1 MMMPSSKR
9 KEESFAMTVG
19 SSYLVRSADARD
31 KPLETRG
38 KLRGYA
44 SIGQETAIA
53 VELDESN
60 GEMKGRIRFIPL
72 NVIMSV
78 DVLKAVEKPE
88 EKGKE
93 PDSVY
98 FG

>member
-1 MMMPSSKR
+1 MMPSNK
-9 KEESFAMTVG
+9 KKDESFAMTVG

-31 KPLETRG
+31 KPLETSG

-53 VELDESN
+53 MELDESY
-60 GEMKGRIRFIPL
+60 GENKGKLRFIPL

-78 DVLKAVEKPE
+78 DVLKTVDKPE
-88 EKGKE
+88 DKGKE
-93 PDSVY
+93 PESVY

>member
-1 MMMPSSKR
+1 MAVGKR

-19 SSYLVRSADARD
+19 SQYLVRSVDARE

-44 SIGQETAIA
+44 SIGQETALA
-53 VELDESN
+53 MELDDSN
-60 GEMKGRIRFIPL
+60 GEHKGRIRFIPI

-88 EKGKE
+88 EKAKDQ
-93 PDSVY
+93 PDTVY

>member
-1 MMMPSSKR
+1 MAPSKKR
-9 KEESFAMTVG
+9 EESFSMTVG
-19 SSYLVRSADARD
+19 SSYLIRSADARD

-53 VELDESN
+53 VELDESY
-60 GEMKGRIRFIPL
+60 GEHKGRLRFIPL
-72 NVIMSV
+72 TVIMSV
-78 DVLKAVEKPE
+78 DVLKAVEKSE
-88 EKGKE
+88 EKTKDQ

>member
-1 MMMPSSKR
+1 MMPGSK
-9 KEESFAMTVG
+9 KKDESFVMSVG

-31 KPLETRG
+31 KPLETKG

-44 SIGQETAIA
+44 SIGQETALA
-53 VELDESN
+53 MELDESH
-60 GEMKGRIRFIPL
+60 GEQKGKVRFIPL

-78 DVLKAVEKPE
+78 DVLKVVDKPE
-88 EKGKE
+88 DKGKE
-93 PDSVY
+93 PESVY